1 MRCCQRC
8 DGMQSPL
15 RSRLPR
21 ERDVRS
27 PPSKRSP
34 CHSSLDR
41 YAHYQLSGSPRP
53 LPGTGARRRSV
64 QPGRA
69 RRTSLRDKGL
79 VRNPQC
85 CILRES
91 LFIKTRQ
98 PGHCVHQI
106 CELGPCGASVCA
118 ILTPCIHEICY
129 DSKRQCQHGYDGS
142 SIEHS
147 PKTPTARSGR
157 ILRTRTDPVVA
168 CLTATWLAFFADVL
182 LVLRCD
188 WSRVRWRRLILGH
201 GVTFCILAARVS
213 RNWSVTA

>member
-1 MRCCQRC
+1 MRHV
-8 DGMQSPL
+8 G
-15 RSRLPR
+15 
-21 ERDVRS
+21 
-27 PPSKRSP
+27 
-34 CHSSLDR
+34 
-41 YAHYQLSGSPRP
+41 
-53 LPGTGARRRSV
+53 
-64 QPGRA
+64 
-69 RRTSLRDKGL
+69 
-79 VRNPQC
+79 
-85 CILRES
+85 
-91 LFIKTRQ
+91 
-98 PGHCVHQI
+98 
-106 CELGPCGASVCA
+106 CA

-201 GVTFCILAARVS
+201 GVTFAYWQRGFLAIGQSQRDTS
-213 RNWSVTA
+213 QSVGR